1 MYKLVVLLA
10 VLTLALGTAGAALA
24 AGPGLTVSNLKDGD
38 RIAGTTVTVNFAVN
52 NFEILPSSVPISE
65 AGKHP
70 ELNRP
75 GQGHLH
81 LMLDMQP
88 LVVWADSKPYTFL
101 SIPPGDH
108 QLMVELA
115 NNDHS
120 SLSPRVLQQIH
131 FQTEL
136 PLPTTGASTVLAP
149 SALYA
154 LLGLAALVLVAG
166 TILRV
171 HKST

>member
-1 MYKLVVLLA
+1 MAKLLILIGVLL
-10 VLTLALGTAGAALA
+10 LTLSATGSTRVE
-24 AGPGLTVSNLKDGD
+24 GPGLTISNLKDGA
-38 RIAGTTVTVNFAVN
+38 RIAGTTVTVDFAVS
-52 NFEILPSSVPISE
+52 NFEVVTSNVPLSE

-88 LVVWADSKPYTFL
+88 LVVWTNTQPYTYHNV
-101 SIPPGDH
+101 PPGDH

-120 SLSPRVLQQIH
+120 SLSPRVVRQIH
-131 FQTEL
+131 FQNEL
-136 PLPTTGASTVLAP
+136 PLPVSGAVREIGLQAIGE
-149 SALYA
+149 
-154 LLGLAALVLVAG
+154 LLGFAVLVLVAG
-166 TILRV
+166 MILLRR
-171 HKST
+171 KTA

>member
-1 MYKLVVLLA
+1 MSKLFILIGVLMR
-10 VLTLALGTAGAALA
+10 TLSTAGSALA
-24 AGPGLTVSNLKDGD
+24 EGPGLTLSNLKDGD
-38 RIAGTTVTVNFAVN
+38 RIAGTNVTVDFAVSD
-52 NFEILPSSVPISE
+52 FELVPSDVPISE

-88 LVVWADSKPYTFL
+88 LVVWADSQPYVFHN
-101 SIPPGDH
+101 IPPGDH

-120 SLSPRVLQQIH
+120 SLSPRVIRQIH

-136 PLPTTGASTVLAP
+136 PLPTTGTAHEVGSRVFG
-149 SALYA
+149 A
-154 LLGLAALVLVAG
+154 LLGLAVLVLVAG
-166 TILRV
+166 MILRGR
-171 HKST
+171 KTA